1 MAESKIISITKLD
14 DTNYQSWKF
23 KVRMLLFLIREGT
36 WECIDEAR
44 PEEPD
49 AEWVSKDEKAQTT
62 LSLSVSDD
70 QIIHICKCESAS
82 EMWEELQKVH
92 DRANLSNKLYLMRK
106 LYQTKLCPGQ
116 NMSDYIRPALEM
128 VERLRGIG
136 EDIPDVHVAASC
148 VIT

>member
-1 MAESKIISITKLD
+1 
-14 DTNYQSWKF
+14 
-23 KVRMLLFLIREGT
+23 MLLFLIREGT
-36 WECIDEAR
+36 WKCIDEAR

-49 AEWVSKDEKAQTT
+49 AEWVSKDEKALTT

-82 EMWEELQKVH
+82 EMREELQKGH
-92 DRANLSNKLYLMRK
+92 ERANLSSKLYLMRK
-106 LYQTKLCPGQ
+106 LYQTKLCPVQ